1 MEKAANGGPAAKA
14 PKIDRQSF
22 LRKLF
27 EILMTEAVEAGTN
40 VEK

>member
-14 PKIDRQSF
+14 PKLDRQTF

-27 EILMTEAVEAGTN
+27 EIIMTDAIEGGTN